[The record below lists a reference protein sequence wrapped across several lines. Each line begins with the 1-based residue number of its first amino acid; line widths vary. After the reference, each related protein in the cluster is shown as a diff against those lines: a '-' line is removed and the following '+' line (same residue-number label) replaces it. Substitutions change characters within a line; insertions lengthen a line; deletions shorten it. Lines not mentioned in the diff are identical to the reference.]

1 MLYVCGMLL
10 RSILFLFTKV
20 NGINYEDERIMN
32 ITETEEIKKL
42 QKQHREQLATARE
55 NIKKEKAKISRW
67 IRRGEI
73 AEHIFIEPENLS
85 DEEFQ
90 KRLYAVA
97 RKGIEVLRKERCQD
111 DIRPKGD
118 RP

>member
-1 MLYVCGMLL
+1 M
-10 RSILFLFTKV
+10 ITTD
-20 NGINYEDERIMN
+20 YEQLKE
-32 ITETEEIKKL
+32 L
-42 QKQHREQLATARE
+42 QKQHRKQLATARE

-90 KRLYAVA
+90 NRLYAVT
-97 RKGIEVLRKERCQD
+97 RKGIEVLRKERFQNE
-111 DIRPKGD
+111 IRPEGD